1 MVIMINEV
9 GQKYDDDDGGM
20 SRHSP
25 CTSGL
30 FVMPQFE

>member
-9 GQKYDDDDGGM
+9 GQKYDDGGM